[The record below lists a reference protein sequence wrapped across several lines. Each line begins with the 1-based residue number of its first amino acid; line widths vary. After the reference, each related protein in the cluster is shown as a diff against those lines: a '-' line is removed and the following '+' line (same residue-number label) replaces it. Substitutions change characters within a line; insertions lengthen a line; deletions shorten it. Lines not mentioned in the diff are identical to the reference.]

1 MQQAILYTS
10 IQGIFRDYGDFAGN
24 HSDTLDEWDYVTQ
37 DADFWAK
44 YVLVLE
50 DGKPVF
56 VCHAILGDD
65 CDRTISTILISA
77 SAAVTFK
84 SLVGGLNPSI
94 PSRFATPRYISTD
107 VRYGA

>member
-65 CDRTISTILISA
+65 CDRTISTILINHTDDPA
-77 SAAVTFK
+77 PYKDTIAKALAERYEFTIIEYEC
-84 SLVGGLNPSI
+84 NP
-94 PSRFATPRYISTD
+94 A
-107 VRYGA
+107 